1 MNTYVVLVGQHQLT
15 VAIPYA
21 WEVEQGQQLAREVK
35 QGQELGPPERF
46 PAVHSPL
53 ILGEGAAVSHQHLCP
68 VQVEQKQL
76 VWEGVAEV

>member
-1 MNTYVVLVGQHQLT
+1 MNTYVVLVGEHQLT

-46 PAVHSPL
+46 PAVHIP
-53 ILGEGAAVSHQHLCP
+53 LGEGAAVSHQHLCP
-68 VQVEQKQL
+68 VQVEQKQ
-76 VWEGVAEV
+76 VVREGVAEV